1 MKNTL
6 RRSILLGS
14 LAALSLAAFGCGG
27 TDTAGSASSS
37 LTVASG
43 PQAEARGFHGRRHD
57 PARFVARF
65 DANHD
70 GSLQVGEL
78 PAPMQARLTAAD
90 ANHDGVI
97 AAEELSAHHAARR
110 AERFARADTNGDGAI
125 TADEAGEGRWAHL
138 NAADADHD
146 GRVSRTELES
156 AMASGAM
163 MRGPHGPRGDGPDE
177 GGPHG
182 RRGFGRRGFGPGG
195 HAPNPARMIQR
206 FDANGDG
213 ALQVSEL
220 PAPMQTRMAAADA
233 NHDGVVAESELAAAI
248 AAHRAER
255 EAQRGERG
263 AAEGAPEAE

>member
-27 TDTAGSASSS
+27 TDAAGTASSS
-37 LTVASG
+37 LTVAAG
-43 PQAEARGFHGRRHD
+43 PQAEARGFHARRHD

-70 GSLQVGEL
+70 GSLQVAEL
-78 PAPMQARLTAAD
+78 PAPMQARLGGAD

-97 AAEELSAHHAARR
+97 AAEELTAHHEARR
-110 AERFARADTNGDGAI
+110 AERFARADTNSDGAI

-138 NAADADHD
+138 TAADADHD
-146 GRVSRTELES
+146 GRVTRTELES

-163 MRGPHGPRGDGPDE
+163 MRGPHGPHGDGSDE
-177 GGPHG
+177 GGPRG

-195 HAPNPARMIQR
+195 HAPDPARMIQR

-220 PAPMQTRMAAADA
+220 PAPMQARMASADA

-255 EAQRGERG
+255 EAQRG